1 MEGDVAASYV
11 RLLAIGL
18 TLVGLVIGVIVGMMR
33 WMVQRIMKDID
44 DRLGRMEDL
53 TQKVAQVDNDLKRLI
68 ADMPLYYQRRED
80 AIRDYTAINSKLDR
94 LYEILVLMRGEKRHD

>member
-53 TQKVAQVDNDLKRLI
+53 TQKVVQVDNDLKRLI

>member
-1 MEGDVAASYV
+1 MEGDLAASYV

-53 TQKVAQVDNDLKRLI
+53 TQKVVQVDNDLKRLI